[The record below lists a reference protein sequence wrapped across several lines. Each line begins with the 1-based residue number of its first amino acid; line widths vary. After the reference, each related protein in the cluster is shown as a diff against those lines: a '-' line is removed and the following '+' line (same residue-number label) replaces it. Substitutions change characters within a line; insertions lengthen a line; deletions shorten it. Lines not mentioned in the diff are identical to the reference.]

1 MLCAQINGSVVEKFP
16 YTETEIR
23 RDYPSHANKN
33 LYMVEN
39 LPDGIVRVWNDPDH
53 HVGENQAVSFA
64 KTPTLVNGKWIRE
77 ATVFNITPSTP
88 SENELQGRSE
98 LASAGRDNLLKT
110 EVDPVVSNPLLW
122 ADLTTEKQA
131 EWTQYRTALLNVPD
145 QAGFPIDIT
154 WPTKPE

>member
-1 MLCAQINGSVVEKFP
+1 MLFAKINGSVVEEYP
-16 YTETEIR
+16 YTEAKIQ
-23 RDYPSHANKN
+23 RDYPSHAGKN

-64 KTPTLVNGKWIRE
+64 TWPTFVNGKWILE
-77 ATVFNITPSTP
+77 ATVSDITPSAP
-88 SENELQGRSE
+88 SDGEIEGRSQ
-98 LASAGRDNLLKT
+98 LARAGRDNLLKA

-122 ADLTTEKQA
+122 AELTADKQA
-131 EWTQYRTALLNVPD
+131 EWAQYRTDLLNVPD
-145 QAGFPIDIT
+145 QSGFPIDIT